1 MTKLRMRVSFYT
13 RYGKG
18 SKEASPI
25 MVRVSIDGKRTS
37 FGQLP
42 LTVTP
47 SDFDNGRAR
56 RGTPNAE
63 QVNQALANVEARLSV
78 YAEELSKRNALT
90 LENLKSAY
98 LGEKAPSKYI
108 SSLFEEYVG
117 KESKRVEAGLLTKG
131 TFNRYKRFV
140 STFFSYIATQRKR
153 KDLLLTEITEDLLE
167 DFLNHL
173 ECVCGYNHNTAIKY
187 LRFVVSS
194 LNYAKTRG
202 YIPNNPVA
210 ALSYVENPSDRG
222 YLTTEELRLIE
233 KVELK
238 SHLSIVRDVFLFSC
252 YTGISYKDVFNLTE
266 RNLITNKGTQ
276 WLVFRRQKTSQ
287 LSQIFLL
294 DKALNI
300 IKKYESERPID
311 GRLLPVF
318 CNQVINRDLKKISD
332 KCGITKNLS
341 YHLARHTFATL
352 SLTYGVSMETVSK
365 TLGHSSI
372 RTTQI
377 YARILPQKMEAE
389 LSHLN
394 GVL

>member
-1 MTKLRMRVSFYT
+1 MRVSFYT

-37 FGQLP
+37 CGQLP

-63 QVNQALANVEARLSV
+63 QV
-78 YAEELSKRNALT
+78 NALT

-266 RNLITNKGTQ
+266 RNLITNKCTQ
-276 WLVFRRQKTSQ
+276 WLLYY
-287 LSQIFLL
+287 LS
-294 DKALNI
+294 
-300 IKKYESERPID
+300 
-311 GRLLPVF
+311 
-318 CNQVINRDLKKISD
+318 
-332 KCGITKNLS
+332 
-341 YHLARHTFATL
+341 
-352 SLTYGVSMETVSK
+352 VS
-365 TLGHSSI
+365 
-372 RTTQI
+372 R
-377 YARILPQKMEAE
+377 
-389 LSHLN
+389 
-394 GVL
+394 